1 MTYAVPAF
9 YPLRTWRAA
18 AQSAMRTTL
27 LILGLLAACG
37 QRSEA
42 PANKRSSDGHW
53 KGVYTI
59 AECKALTLR
68 DAVLQR
74 CFGGDLKDGNY
85 VGDLRC
91 MPYSPRQ
98 RMVVVWLV
106 GLEVSA
112 FFPEASTYVEVKARP
127 KIWLRAK
134 PPLPKEVVAARQG
147 AGTRAYAIDLI
158 GRRSL
163 CDFHY
168 GHFGMSPQEVIAER
182 LVAIRAIPVA
192 GP

>member
-1 MTYAVPAF
+1 
-9 YPLRTWRAA
+9 
-18 AQSAMRTTL
+18 MRTTL
-27 LILGLLAACG
+27 LMLGLLAACS

-42 PANKRSSDGHW
+42 PANKRSSEGQW
-53 KGVYTI
+53 KGAYTI
-59 AECKALTLR
+59 AECKALTAR
-68 DAVLQR
+68 DAFLQR

-85 VGDLRC
+85 VGDQRC

-98 RMVVVWLV
+98 RMAGIWLV

-112 FFPEASTYVEVKARP
+112 FFPEASTYADVEGRP
-127 KIWLRAK
+127 DKIWLRAK

-168 GHFGMSPQEVIAER
+168 GHFGMSPQEIIAER
-182 LVAIRAIPVA
+182 LVAIRAIPVP